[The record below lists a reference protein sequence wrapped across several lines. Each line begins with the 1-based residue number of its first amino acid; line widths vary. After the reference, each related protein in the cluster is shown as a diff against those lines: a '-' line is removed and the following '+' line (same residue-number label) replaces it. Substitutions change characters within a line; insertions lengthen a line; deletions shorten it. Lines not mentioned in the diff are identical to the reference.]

1 MGPSG
6 DSHPSSPSHL
16 IPNPNLHTTRWI
28 QEQRD
33 LIQQKPSNY
42 RRLNIPESSTS
53 LSSLIPERDVPSS
66 SSSTTAM
73 GLQHRPSTGQGHF
86 SPYNIPTP
94 PLITTP
100 EPKIPDLPHFGGGR
114 LGSSSK
120 LSEVEFAKYFPHGEQ
135 LTSDSSCPG
144 SQMAY
149 RDVSSLSGH
158 QSGSSQAYPSYNM
171 EKLSMEVEYHTQRS
185 MAGLPVTSY
194 LDHLTRKGEKQRFGS
209 LGGGLHAS
217 ELQEYEADEID
228 LLKQRMKL
236 LFYEKQKEKDDLK
249 QQQQQQQQLQQQES
263 EMSMEQLEKPEST
276 CSTGV
281 KHLMEPSKSIEEDD
295 DTSIFMDPE
304 KFLHITK
311 LRQDLASLRK
321 LISEQRKRCREIHI
335 AKDKEEMGLKQAESR
350 FKAQSSR
357 QFSNYM
363 RPEDEAW
370 WQRDQKRRIK
380 EWDRIQVEKK
390 EHLQRIELDEREAK
404 AKLKAYEQHASEI
417 KKQLQACE
425 AQTKNSLDVG
435 SSRHYNSTRAGQ
447 DLAESGD
454 WVDPLRPLRVQSIDS
469 ITTGSSW
476 ISNENPDLSKDRVS
490 LGSEANITGIG
501 DASDVG
507 HPSRTSPS
515 GSHSNSSSPS
525 LVASRWSS
533 SGKLDPQDGPEVA
546 ASIRNPELSQNA
558 RLPWKSSTNME
569 QEERL
574 RLLREDHVP
583 SYDNIPTKSV
593 PDRSQHL
600 KHFQKEGQKT
610 RDVADSSLHNFDKH
624 SSKPSSYYSP
634 YRSFKPL
641 PEPFLDGSLSSS
653 TPDVIPAVFQAQAK
667 PFNSHSRQSLSTT
680 GMPHHQAKAFSNRT
694 DHADPEPSS
703 LAYKYPVDSHPTL
716 DQYPTNVR
724 QGSHDIARSHS
735 REGLLDVPE
744 KLPATTSPSA
754 YPSSR
759 SGSRQSYLP
768 VNTRRIPKPGPL
780 ASHKYSKER
789 KKTVSVEEKSR
800 LMHKD
805 KYPTTGVPYPSRP
818 VHRQQT
824 EL

>member
-1 MGPSG
+1 MS
-6 DSHPSSPSHL
+6 
-16 IPNPNLHTTRWI
+16 
-28 QEQRD
+28 
-33 LIQQKPSNY
+33 
-42 RRLNIPESSTS
+42 
-53 LSSLIPERDVPSS
+53 
-66 SSSTTAM
+66 
-73 GLQHRPSTGQGHF
+73 
-86 SPYNIPTP
+86 
-94 PLITTP
+94 
-100 EPKIPDLPHFGGGR
+100 DLPQYGGG
-114 LGSSSK
+114 LPSSSSK

-149 RDVSSLSGH
+149 RDISSLSGQ

-194 LDHLTRKGEKQRFGS
+194 LEHLTRKGDKQKFGS

-217 ELQEYEADEID
+217 ELQEFEADEID

-236 LFYEKQKEKDDLK
+236 LFYEKQKEKEDLK
-249 QQQQQQQQLQQQES
+249 HQQQQQQEN
-263 EMSMEQLEKPEST
+263 EMSVEQLEKPES
-276 CSTGV
+276 STTT

-295 DTSIFMDPE
+295 DSSIFMDPE

-335 AKDKEEMGLKQAESR
+335 TKDKEEKSLKQAETR

-357 QFSNYM
+357 QFSSYM
-363 RPEDEAW
+363 RPDDEAW

-380 EWDRIQVEKK
+380 EWDRIQVDKK

-435 SSRHYNSTRAGQ
+435 SGRHYSSTRPGQ
-447 DLAESGD
+447 ELGESGD
-454 WVDPLRPLRVQSIDS
+454 WVDPLHPLHVQSIDS

-476 ISNENPDLSKDRVS
+476 ISSENPDLAKDKVS
-490 LGSEANITGIG
+490 LGSEANIAAIG
-501 DASDVG
+501 EVSDVG

-533 SGKLDPQDGPEVA
+533 SGKLDPQEGPEVT
-546 ASIRNPELSQNA
+546 ASMRNPELSQNA
-558 RLPWKSSTNME
+558 RLPWKVSNNSE

-574 RLLREDHVP
+574 RLLKEEHMH
-583 SYDNIPTKSV
+583 SYDNLPTKLIQE
-593 PDRSQHL
+593 RSQHL
-600 KHFQKEGQKT
+600 KQLKKEVQKT
-610 RDVADSSLHNFDKH
+610 RDASDSSLHNFDKH
-624 SSKPSSYYSP
+624 SSKPLYRSHHPDSSMNYTP
-634 YRSFKPL
+634 YKSFKPL
-641 PEPFLDGSLSSS
+641 PEPLLDGSLSSA

-667 PFNSHSRQSLSTT
+667 PFNSHSRQSLPTT
-680 GMPHHQAKAFSNRT
+680 GVPHHQTKVFPNRT
-694 DHADPEPSS
+694 DHTELDPSS
-703 LAYKYPVDSHPTL
+703 LAYPYPVELHPTL
-716 DQYPTNVR
+716 DQYSANIR
-724 QGSHDIARSHS
+724 QGSHDISRSHS

-744 KLPATTSPSA
+744 KLSASTSSSA

-759 SGSRQSYLP
+759 GGSRQSYLP
-768 VNTRRIPKPGPL
+768 VNTRRIAKPVPF

-789 KKTVSVEEKSR
+789 RKPVSAEEKSR

-805 KYPTTGVPYPSRP
+805 KYPPAGVAYTSRP